1 MVEVTTDKK
10 LFRGDVYKGA
20 GITGEVV
27 KRLPENRSMYVY
39 MVKVK

>member
-10 LFRGDVYKGA
+10 LFRGDLYKGA

-27 KRLPENRSMYVY
+27 KRMPENRNMFVY